1 MIRNKTVFRNI
12 LMTSFAQNR
21 LIDRELCE
29 SKWELRE
36 IVVKTL
42 RKSERD
48 NGQIKRNI
56 LKEAIYKFELR
67 NTMKY
72 HVFYTE
78 FVYKNMGENSCKL
91 PSSLRIR

>member
-1 MIRNKTVFRNI
+1 MINFV
-12 LMTSFAQNR
+12 QNR
-21 LIDRELCE
+21 LIDRELCK

-48 NGQIKRNI
+48 NVQSKRNI
-56 LKEAIYKFELR
+56 LKEAIYKSELR
-67 NTMKY
+67 NAMKY
-72 HVFYTE
+72 DVFYTE
-78 FVYKNMGENSCKL
+78 SVYKNMGENLCKL